1 MNFSFYDWAQ
11 KNGFGKRLVIERS
24 MASLLHLFDANFVV
38 FGKNERP
45 SSVAIKK
52 LCCACQKEVDLKGQQ
67 MVHWP
72 LQKVEACRMMQKR
85 NMKAQMVNLNPIF
98 NFRKINDSRRKT

>member
-1 MNFSFYDWAQ
+1 
-11 KNGFGKRLVIERS
+11 

-72 LQKVEACRMMQKR
+72 LQKVEA
-85 NMKAQMVNLNPIF
+85 
-98 NFRKINDSRRKT
+98 